1 MPRKTDISR
10 EEKLR
15 IKYLS
20 ETGAKNAD
28 IAAKLGRNIR
38 SIQRVLRSL
47 KSLLEDTLP
56 PPPVKRSGRRTKLD
70 TKKMNRLRSFVLRFP
85 FKTAREVKQELLGFN
100 EISVRRIQEV
110 LQKNL
115 KMPSRTAAKKPLLT
129 PLMTR
134 KRIKFC
140 KKYLNWTPKQW
151 ENVMFSDESTF
162 RLVNSRGMKVRRP
175 SGLDRYKQRFTVPTV
190 KHSASVMVWGCF
202 SGKMGRGGLYFL
214 PKNQTMN
221 GERYKSV
228 LENHLMPF
236 MRIHGATFFLQDG
249 APCHKSKLVM
259 NRLKEMEKEFQVL
272 DWPGNSPDLNPI
284 ENCWSQMKRKL
295 KAERHSTTS
304 LPKLITAI
312 KTMWVTDM
320 PHSYFLSLAHSMP
333 KRIREVL
340 ANQGQMT
347 KY

>member
-1 MPRKTDISR
+1 
-10 EEKLR
+10 LAA
-15 IKYLS
+15 
-20 ETGAKNAD
+20 TGVKNAE

-38 SIQRVLRSL
+38 SVQRILRSL
-47 KSLLEDTLP
+47 KSLPEDELP
-56 PPPVKRSGRRTKLD
+56 PPPMKRCGRPKKL
-70 TKKMNRLRSFVLRFP
+70 TSKKMNRLRSFVSRYP
-85 FKTAREVKQELLGFN
+85 FKTALEVKQELAGFN
-100 EISVRRIQEV
+100 NISVRRIQEV
-110 LQKNL
+110 LQKHL
-115 KMPSRTAAKKPLLT
+115 KMPARTAAKKPLLT
-129 PLMTR
+129 ALMTR

-140 KKYLNWTPKQW
+140 KKYLNWTPQQW

-162 RLVNSRGMKVRRP
+162 RLVNSRGRKVRRP
-175 SGLDRYKQRFTVPTV
+175 MGLNRYKQRYTIPTV

-214 PKNQTMN
+214 PKNTTMN
-221 GERYKSV
+221 GERYKTV
-228 LENHLMPF
+228 LEHHLLPF

-259 NRLKEMEKEFQVL
+259 NRLKEMEKEFTVL

-284 ENCWSQMKRKL
+284 ENCWSHMKRKL
-295 KAERHSTTS
+295 KGETHSTTS

-340 ANQGQMT
+340 ANQGQMS